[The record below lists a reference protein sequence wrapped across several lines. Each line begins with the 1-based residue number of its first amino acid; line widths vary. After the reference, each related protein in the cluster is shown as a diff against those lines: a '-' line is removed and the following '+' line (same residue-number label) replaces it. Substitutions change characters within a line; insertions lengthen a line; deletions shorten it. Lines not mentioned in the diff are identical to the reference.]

1 MKTKLYLAYGSNLN
15 LGQMGYRCPDSKM
28 AGKAELPGYRL
39 LFRGRPHNAHATIE
53 RSEGGNVPVLLWK
66 VSVRDEACLD
76 LYEGFPRYY
85 GKVNLPVEL
94 DGKTVTAM
102 AYVMQPGFDCNEP
115 SLFYLDT
122 IREGYR
128 AAGFD
133 QTVLDKALMETRQE
147 MHPTFT
153 IPLEKILQKQRDFEV
168 EYAHNST
175 ALAGNSLTLE
185 QTRAVLDAVDPP
197 PQLSQEPEDS
207 PASEEES
214 PKQTM

>member
-15 LGQMGYRCPDSKM
+15 LGQMAYRCPDSQV

-39 LFRGRPHNAHATIE
+39 LFRGRPGNAHATIE
-53 RSEGGNVPVLLWK
+53 RNEGRTVPVLLWK

-76 LYEGFPRYY
+76 RYEGYPYY
-85 GKVNLPVEL
+85 YDKVQIPVEL
-94 DGKTVTAM
+94 DGKTVSAM
-102 AYVMQPGFDCNEP
+102 AYVMQPGFACNEP
-115 SLFYLDT
+115 SRSYLHT

-128 AAGFD
+128 AVGFD
-133 QTVLDKALMETRQE
+133 QAVLERALEETRQE
-147 MHPTFT
+147 MHPTLT
-153 IPLEKILQKQRDFEV
+153 VPLEKILQKQREFDV
-168 EYAHNST
+168 EYAHDST
-175 ALAGNSLTLE
+175 ALAGTSLPLE
-185 QTRAVLDAVDPP
+185 QARAVLDAVDPP

>member
-1 MKTKLYLAYGSNLN
+1 MKQKYYLAYGSNLN
-15 LGQMGYRCPDSKM
+15 LGQMAYRCPDSSVV
-28 AGKAELPGYRL
+28 GKAELQGYRL

-53 RSEGGNVPVLLWK
+53 RSEGDNVPVLLWR
-66 VSVRDEACLD
+66 VSVRDEACLN

-94 DGKTVTAM
+94 KGKTVTAM
-102 AYVMQPGFDCNEP
+102 AYVMQPGFDYNEP

-147 MHPTFT
+147 IGNKPQWD
-153 IPLEKILQKQRDFEV
+153 LQF
-168 EYAHNST
+168 H
-175 ALAGNSLTLE
+175 
-185 QTRAVLDAVDPP
+185 
-197 PQLSQEPEDS
+197 
-207 PASEEES
+207 
-214 PKQTM
+214 